1 MVGVIIPPIVYML
14 FLVNQVVLIT
24 LTSCMPSLDHKSIF
38 AMTFIFLLFKKYLFY
53 YSIYLLRISCL
64 NAVFMSFP
72 SIQLLCVHPL
82 QLLKF
87 MVSYSSV
94 IIVPYTCIH
103 TLITMFCLIDFS
115 VAYTSM
121 CLGPTAWYWL
131 ITALKHPCGYG
142 AQWWSSTQFCPQAFG
157 GPSAFA
163 LSSYCF
169 LLRECFPISVTWWPS
184 AVRHSPDISFP
195 GPLFVLSEHSQ
206 HFISELYALLYWI
219 VRSSALSLSLCPVS
233 GQHRTQSGSTV
244 NTRVNRSM
252 RKEAEWHSEAP
263 AFHWRGEHCLRFS
276 TKRKNQEDSRR
287 IKDIIIHLLF
297 LCHCPE
303 YHSYYFFPSH
313 LVSSLSDT
321 QLSYKSCRNDS
332 CVSPAFTALCQTNPQ
347 RCLDTP
353 SSLDTALMGT
363 LLVIY
368 LFPAD

>member
-1 MVGVIIPPIVYML
+1 MFECCIYVISLHP
-14 FLVNQVVLIT
+14 
-24 LTSCMPSLDHKSIF
+24 TSPLCPS
-38 AMTFIFLLFKKYLFY
+38 
-53 YSIYLLRISCL
+53 
-64 NAVFMSFP
+64 
-72 SIQLLCVHPL
+72 L

-94 IIVPYTCIH
+94 IIVTYTCIH

-131 ITALKHPCGYG
+131 VHHSLEAPLWLWGPVVIQHSVLPTGFWRPLCL
-142 AQWWSSTQFCPQAFG
+142 CPQLIL
-157 GPSAFA
+157 
-163 LSSYCF
+163 LS
-169 LLRECFPISVTWWPS
+169 PS
-184 AVRHSPDISFP
+184 AVFPHQCDLVTIRCKTQPWHFLPWPHLCALRAFTAFYLWVVCPSLLDCALFSPFP
-195 GPLFVLSEHSQ
+195 LSVSC
-206 HFISELYALLYWI
+206 
-219 VRSSALSLSLCPVS
+219 VRSAPDSKREYSKYMCE
-233 GQHRTQSGSTV
+233 
-244 NTRVNRSM
+244 SM
-252 RKEAEWHSEAP
+252 RKETERHSEAP

-332 CVSPAFTALCQTNPQ
+332 CMSPAFTALCQTNPQ